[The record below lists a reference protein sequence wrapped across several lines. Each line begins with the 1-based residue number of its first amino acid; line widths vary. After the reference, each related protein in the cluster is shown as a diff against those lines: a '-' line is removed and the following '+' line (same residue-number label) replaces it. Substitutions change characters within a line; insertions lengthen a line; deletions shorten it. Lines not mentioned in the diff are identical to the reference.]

1 MNAVRLAARLYA
13 AFLHLYPADFRTM
26 LGDEMLEVFT
36 KTLEDSARQ
45 GWTGFLQVCW
55 RELRDLP
62 GALAAAHRPHPIPG
76 EWIMKPNRSFWGSSS
91 QPPDTFSPRPWR
103 EVWLAGLFFTGYF
116 LAALLDD
123 SSRSGAIPRIIP
135 DIASTL
141 FLLFCL
147 GVLLWSSFHAFPDWS
162 LLYLGLGF
170 AAAALLVLFAIF
182 PLPANIWIAIT
193 YFLIPAMLIAAARGI
208 KPLRSLWM
216 NTWQDPTRLG
226 FLYLGVMVFSYNFIT
241 EDVPGS
247 AIHRLFYVLTLLPVA
262 VAYLRCCRT
271 WQRAILLPLGF
282 LASWIAQTLMDPSLF
297 LKPFAYAWRHGLGT
311 QTVVGLLILLWFC
324 LPGILILLRRRF
336 GAHPAPA

>member
-1 MNAVRLAARLYA
+1 
-13 AFLHLYPADFRTM
+13 
-26 LGDEMLEVFT
+26 
-36 KTLEDSARQ
+36 
-45 GWTGFLQVCW
+45 
-55 RELRDLP
+55 
-62 GALAAAHRPHPIPG
+62 
-76 EWIMKPNRSFWGSSS
+76 
-91 QPPDTFSPRPWR
+91 
-103 EVWLAGLFFTGYF
+103 
-116 LAALLDD
+116 
-123 SSRSGAIPRIIP
+123 
-135 DIASTL
+135 
-141 FLLFCL
+141 
-147 GVLLWSSFHAFPDWS
+147 
-162 LLYLGLGF
+162 
-170 AAAALLVLFAIF
+170 
-182 PLPANIWIAIT
+182 
-193 YFLIPAMLIAAARGI
+193 MLIAAARGI

-262 VAYLRCCRT
+262 VAYLRCRRT